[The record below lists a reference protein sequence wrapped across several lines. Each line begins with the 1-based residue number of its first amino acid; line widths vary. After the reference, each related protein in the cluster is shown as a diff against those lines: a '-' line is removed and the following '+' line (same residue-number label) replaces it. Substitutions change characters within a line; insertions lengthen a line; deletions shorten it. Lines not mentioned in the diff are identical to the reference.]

1 MMTSTIA
8 DGSAEDEETKAR
20 DQRKAKRKSTL
31 ASKKL
36 EKDGRDPKSKKTR
49 VLVEVI

>member
-1 MMTSTIA
+1 MISTNA
-8 DGSAEDEETKAR
+8 DGSSEDEETKALN
-20 DQRKAKRKSTL
+20 QRKAKGKSTL

-36 EKDGRDPKSKKTR
+36 EKDDLDSKSKKTR